1 MNSVQIHET
10 DSRYL
15 KLPSIL
21 KFLCCL
27 VPQIMNLMKNANSH
41 KFWVS
46 NKLRSPYPI
55 NVKSAFCHENLKL
68 RENFLRII
76 TIWRSFEWK
85 SFDYLLKIGKLLR
98 HLDLSGDI
106 ACKLLNDLILK
117 SFEIFT
123 GFSMSLLKV

>member
-55 NVKSAFCHENLKL
+55 NVKSAFCHKNLKL

-85 SFDYLLKIGKLLR
+85 SCDYLLKIGKLLR

-106 ACKLLNDLILK
+106 VCKLLNDLILK

-123 GFSMSLLKV
+123 GFSMNLLKV

>member
-41 KFWVS
+41 KF
-46 NKLRSPYPI
+46 
-55 NVKSAFCHENLKL
+55 
-68 RENFLRII
+68 
-76 TIWRSFEWK
+76 
-85 SFDYLLKIGKLLR
+85 
-98 HLDLSGDI
+98 
-106 ACKLLNDLILK
+106 
-117 SFEIFT
+117 
-123 GFSMSLLKV
+123 